1 MRETDY
7 ITLEL
12 YLDGELPEAEKS
24 ALEQRLSADQALAQ
38 ALAHLKQARALRTT
52 ALQTY
57 MPDAAQ
63 SHRLAL
69 QALNYCRENQYS
81 PIGRILESNSAGVWF
96 KRAGM
101 VAACLLLAV
110 GSFLAGRGSAAPAAQ
125 SASARASSSIVGYT
139 VQISTPSG
147 QVVSQRFATYQQ
159 AKAFAQTYTADEQA
173 VSNQS
178 VAAPQVASAS
188 NTGVF

>member
-12 YLDGELPEAEKS
+12 YLDGELPETEK
-24 ALEQRLSADQALAQ
+24 AKLEQRVAADRSLAQ
-38 ALAHLKQARALRTT
+38 ALVHLKQARTVRIAALESYT
-52 ALQTY
+52 
-57 MPDAAQ
+57 PDPAEA
-63 SHRLAL
+63 HRLADGVL
-69 QALNYCRENQYS
+69 AYCRENQYS
-81 PIGRILESNSAGVWF
+81 PIGRILESGAGTVWF
-96 KRAGM
+96 RRIGM
-101 VAACLLLAV
+101 AAACLLIAA
-110 GSFLAGRGSAAPAAQ
+110 GSYWAGRGSVTSATQTASAPAA
-125 SASARASSSIVGYT
+125 SSIVGYT

-178 VAAPQVASAS
+178 IAAPQVASAS

>member
-12 YLDGELPEAEKS
+12 YLDGELPAAEK
-24 ALEQRLSADQALAQ
+24 AVLEQRLATEPALAQ
-38 ALAHLKQARALRTT
+38 ALLHLKRARTLRMAALES
-52 ALQTY
+52 Y
-57 MPDAAQ
+57 VPDAAEAHQ
-63 SHRLAL
+63 LADGML
-69 QALNYCRENQYS
+69 AYCRDNQYA
-81 PIGRILESNSAGVWF
+81 PIGHILESGAGMVWF
-96 KRAGM
+96 KRMGM
-101 VAACLLLAV
+101 AAACVLIAA
-110 GSFLAGRGSAAPAAQ
+110 GSYFAGRGSVTSASQTAQAPAA
-125 SASARASSSIVGYT
+125 SSIIGYT

>member
-12 YLDGELPEAEKS
+12 YLDGELPDREK
-24 ALEQRLSADQALAQ
+24 AAMAQRLATEPALAQ
-38 ALAHLKQARALRTT
+38 ALSHLKQARTLRMAALES
-52 ALQTY
+52 Y
-57 MPDAAQ
+57 VPDTVEAQ
-63 SHRLAL
+63 HLAEGVI
-69 QALNYCRENQYS
+69 AYCRENQHA
-81 PIGRILESNSAGVWF
+81 PIGRILESRAATVWV
-96 KRAGM
+96 KRLGM
-101 VAACLLLAV
+101 AAACVLIAA
-110 GSFLAGRGSAAPAAQ
+110 GSYFAGRGSVTSATQPATAAAT
-125 SASARASSSIVGYT
+125 SSIIGYT

-173 VSNQS
+173 VSNHPI
-178 VAAPQVASAS
+178 AAPQVASAS

>member
-7 ITLEL
+7 ITLDL
-12 YLDGELPEAEKS
+12 YLDGELPDAEK
-24 ALEQRLSADQALAQ
+24 AVLEERLVSDLTLAQ
-38 ALAHLKQARALRTT
+38 ALAHLKQARVLRLA

-57 MPDAAQ
+57 VPDAAE
-63 SHRLAL
+63 SHRMAE
-69 QALNYCRENQYS
+69 QAMAFCRENQYS
-81 PIGRILESNSAGVWF
+81 PIGRILESNASTIWL
-96 KRAGM
+96 KRLGM
-101 VAACLLLAV
+101 AAACLLIAV
-110 GSFLAGRGSAAPAAQ
+110 GSYWAGRGSVSSTSRAALAP
-125 SASARASSSIVGYT
+125 ASSSIIGYT

-147 QVVSQRFATYQQ
+147 QVVSQTFATYQQ

-178 VAAPQVASAS
+178 TAAPQVASAS